1 MLPADQSGSQTLR
14 AAAIH
19 GANGEAL
26 PPDPDARPESMVVQ
40 MGSGERIH
48 YLDWGVPPNPAPTM
62 LLLHGIA
69 STGWSWAP
77 VARRLCGGLRVLAP
91 DLRGHGLSEGARS
104 GLDLDSLAWDALTV
118 LAANGAGMEAV
129 GPPAIIAGH
138 GLGAMVAATAA
149 RIQPASVAGIA
160 LVDGGWEDLAVST
173 RLSPQ
178 EFLAALAEPPEV
190 MASMDVFLADR
201 RDFDPAS
208 WDADQQRA
216 ARAQVDQKHAG
227 HVSLIT
233 RQATLRGLA
242 EAMFSYRPMETLS
255 ATAVQLLILVA
266 GAGTADDETARER
279 ELALEDVLAARRAAD
294 LPDAR
299 VVRLPGTGH
308 NLMRYRPAEVSAEL
322 LALSRDAGAR
332 M

>member
-1 MLPADQSGSQTLR
+1 MLPPHRSGPRVDVANATDPSPAEPLVADQ
-14 AAAIH
+14 
-19 GANGEAL
+19 
-26 PPDPDARPESMVVQ
+26 DAEPESMVVR

-48 YLDWGVPPNPAPTM
+48 YLDWGPPSVPGRTL

-77 VARRLCGGLRVLAP
+77 VARRLHRELRVLAL
-91 DLRGHGLSEGARS
+91 DLRGHGLSEGART

-118 LAANGAGMEAV
+118 LAANGAGMEV
-129 GPPAIIAGH
+129 DGPPAVIAGH
-138 GLGAMVAATAA
+138 GVGAMVAATAA
-149 RIQPASVAGIA
+149 RLQPASVAGIV
-160 LVDGGWEDLAVST
+160 LIDGGWEDLAVST

-178 EFLAALAEPPEV
+178 EFLAGLAEPPEV
-190 MASMDVFLADR
+190 MASMDAFLADR
-201 RDFDPAS
+201 RDFDPPS
-208 WDADQQRA
+208 WDADQERA
-216 ARAQVDQKHAG
+216 ARAQVEQKHAG
-227 HVSLIT
+227 HVALIT
-233 RQATLRGLA
+233 RQATFRGLV
-242 EAMFSYRPMETLS
+242 ESMFGYRPMEALS
-255 ATAVQLLILVA
+255 ATSMPLVIVVA

-279 ELALEDVLAARRAAD
+279 ELALEDVLRARRAAG

-322 LALSRDAGAR
+322 LALSRGAGAR